1 MRTRSRCPSPSR
13 RDLEALDETL
23 VHVARETQR
32 SRDLILHMGAHK
44 TGSSALQVAFAR
56 NREQLAARGVLYPRW
71 ENDEVVL
78 AGGVDSGNGLPLA
91 WFLVP
96 SMAPR
101 GRDIAS
107 ELDRALVTLDDEAD
121 SILYSSE
128 FLYRFDDDRWEQL
141 NDRVAAHGRRLRAVV
156 YVRDISGHAL
166 SMYGQQVK
174 RGLYTETFSTFIDPS
189 RGDYSPGFASP
200 IERLVRTV
208 GRRSVVVIHYDSV
221 RESIFRHWCRC
232 ILGVEPDSSWDVDL
246 VEGVVNRSLT
256 VLELRLMRSLNSKLA
271 GKSEARR
278 VSDALIAC
286 TPLTGEAPRLS
297 GADAK
302 TLHERFD
309 DEVHQVN
316 ELGTVGGPVRVLAE
330 DVRLSIDDQDDVSIA
345 VGEQSLVNVIAR
357 LVNPPALGDSSHP
370 VS

>member
-1 MRTRSRCPSPSR
+1 
-13 RDLEALDETL
+13 
-23 VHVARETQR
+23 
-32 SRDLILHMGAHK
+32 MGAHK

-56 NREQLAARGVLYPRW
+56 NREQLAARGILYPRW

-101 GRDIAS
+101 GRDVAS
-107 ELDRALVTLDDEAD
+107 ELDRALATLDDEAD
-121 SILYSSE
+121 SVLYSSE
-128 FLYRFDDDRWEQL
+128 FLYRFDDDRWGQL
-141 NDRVAAHGRRLRAVV
+141 VERVAAHGRSLRAVV

-174 RGLYTETFSTFIDPS
+174 RGLYTGTFSAFIDPS
-189 RGDYSPGFASP
+189 RGDYSPGFARP

-208 GRRSVVVIHYDSV
+208 GRHAVVVVHYDSV
-221 RESIFRHWCRC
+221 RESIFRHWCGC
-232 ILGVEPDSSWDVDL
+232 ILEVEPDSSWDLDL

-256 VLELRLMRSLNSKLA
+256 VLELRLMRSLNGRLA

-286 TPLTGEAPRLS
+286 TPLIGEAPRLS
-297 GADAK
+297 EADSKA
-302 TLHERFD
+302 LHERFD
-309 DEVHQVN
+309 EEVRRVN
-316 ELGTVGGPVRVLAE
+316 ELGTVGGPLRVLAE
-330 DVRLSIDDQDDVSIA
+330 EVRISSDDQDDVPMTA
-345 VGEQSLVNVIAR
+345 GEQSLVDLIAH
-357 LVNPPALGDSSHP
+357 LVNPLAPRDPPRPAP
-370 VS
+370 